1 MDGGG
6 KRCIFGSM
14 AGGFL
19 RGDLDQGL
27 GRGASFLV
35 PLGVHCT
42 MRCSMFTALA
52 PFLAQLW
59 HHFWHDVLLLLLPIS
74 AILGVASWGCKW
86 GMGHMAHGMDMGRS
100 ANLAYPLWSVLC
112 GHFHC
117 ALVC

>member
-1 MDGGG
+1 MDGEG
-6 KRCIFGSM
+6 KRWICGSM

-52 PFLAQLW
+52 QLW
-59 HHFWHDVLLLLLPIS
+59 HHFWHDVLLLLLPIF